1 MSSNHRRSAARGLL
15 GEPSGGALLLAALV
29 ALAGC
34 STGLGDRAP
43 QEALAAFD
51 VYPGLEATLF
61 AAEPTL
67 SNPTNI
73 DVDDRGRVWV
83 CDVVNYREHGRNDR
97 RPEGDRILILEDT
110 DGDGVS
116 DSSKVYYQGR
126 DIDAALGI
134 AVLGNKVIVTAAPDV
149 IVFTDEDGDDI
160 PDTKESLFVQSG
172 KPQDDHSTHSL
183 SFGPDGKMY
192 WNMGNAGRYIHDRD
206 GRLAVDGFGDPVLDR
221 NYADS
226 LRERPDT
233 ERPEF
238 TRGFEELASPFQG
251 GMVFRCNPDGSELEV
266 LAHNFRNNYE
276 VAIDSLGALWQS
288 DNDDDGSYACRLNYI
303 VEGGNYGYRDELTG
317 ARNQAERTGM
327 HPEVPQRHWHQ
338 NDPGVVPNLLVT
350 GAGSPTGVASYEGR
364 LLPSKFWDQILA
376 TDAGPGVLRGV
387 VAEKV
392 GAGYAAKAVKILKGE
407 RDKWVRPVDVAVA
420 PDGSLFVSD
429 WYDPVI
435 GWNRQEDSGR
445 GRIFRVAPVGHRYR
459 PAPPQLDSVAGRV
472 EALKS
477 PNAAVRYLAWQ
488 ALDGGNTEVE
498 DALVKLF
505 REEERVRLRA
515 RALWLLAR
523 IESRGPDYVR
533 EALKDPEEDIRV
545 VGLRAAKRTGMD
557 LIPLVDSLAEDPS
570 AHVRRECAVSLRGS
584 KSSEAPGLWARL
596 ASQHVAGDRWSLEAL
611 GIAAEG
617 RWDACIRAWMAV
629 AGQGWD
635 SPAGR
640 DIVWRSRSAATPGY
654 LVRILGSKDMG
665 DAAAA
670 RYMRAFDFQASGTS
684 KERALRQLAFGPSTG
699 GRTYSFFVASEAL
712 LRLPTLDLAQDAR
725 TRGAIETLLDR
736 GEGTAQ
742 FARLVQRYELAE
754 RYPSLLEVAAKHSN
768 SPIGIASARTLL
780 QAGAEQA
787 ILEFIASDAD
797 LSVAAVEAVGNT
809 RMEQSIPVLRDIV
822 LNAELSPPVRDAA
835 VRSLAGT
842 NLGARELVEM
852 ARAGDFPPDLA
863 AVAGAAMARSMNVRL
878 RQEANKLFPV
888 PPLKGGEPVPQMT
901 ELLVYEGNSENGAR
915 VFDSATCSDCHIVNG
930 QGTNFGP
937 ELSKIGDKL
946 SKAGI
951 YESILDPSAGVSPDF
966 QLVNLT
972 LASEEVSGF
981 VINETAEAVTLR
993 MEGGIVDEFAVD
1005 QIRDR
1010 RESTVSAMP
1019 DDLQEQMSV
1028 DDLVDLVEYLS
1039 RLR

>member
-1 MSSNHRRSAARGLL
+1 MYWRSTV
-15 GEPSGGALLLAALV
+15 SGALDEAPVAALLVSALV

-34 STGLGDRAP
+34 STGSGDRAP
-43 QEALAAFD
+43 QDALAAVD
-51 VYPGLEATLF
+51 VYPGLAATLF

-73 DVDDRGRVWV
+73 DIDHRGRVWV

-110 DGDGVS
+110 DGDGVA

-134 AVLGNKVIVTAAPDV
+134 AVLGNKVIVTAAPEV

-160 PDTKESLFVQSG
+160 PDSKESLFVQSG

-183 SFGPDGKMY
+183 SFGPDGKLY

-206 GRLAVDGFGDPVLDR
+206 GRLAVDSFGEPVLDR
-221 NYADS
+221 NYAEG
-226 LRERPDT
+226 LRARPDAERPA
-233 ERPEF
+233 F
-238 TRGFEELASPFQG
+238 ARGFEGLASPFQG

-276 VAIDSLGALWQS
+276 VAVDSLGGLWQS

-327 HPEVPQRHWHQ
+327 HSEVPQRHWHQ

-350 GAGSPTGVASYEGR
+350 GAGSPTGVAAYEGR
-364 LLPSKFWDQILA
+364 LLPSEFWDQVLS

-387 VAEKV
+387 ITEKV
-392 GAGYAAKAVKILKGE
+392 GAGYSAKAVNLLKGE

-420 PDGSLFVSD
+420 PDGSVFVSD

-445 GRIFRVAPVGHRYR
+445 GRIFRVAPEGHRYR
-459 PAPPQLDSVAGRV
+459 PAPPELDSVAGTV

-488 ALDGGNTEVE
+488 ALDNGGGEAE
-498 DALVKLF
+498 SALLGLF

-533 EALKDPEEDIRV
+533 QALTDPEADIRLA
-545 VGLRAAKRTGMD
+545 GLRAAQRIGMN
-557 LIPLVDSLAEDPS
+557 LIPLVGALAEDPS
-570 AHVRRECAVSLRGS
+570 AHVRRECALSLRGS
-584 KSSEAPGLWARL
+584 KSSEAPRLWARL
-596 ASQHVAGDRWSLEAL
+596 ASQHTAGDRWSLEAL

-617 RWDACIRAWMAV
+617 RWDAYLRAWLAV
-629 AGQGWD
+629 AGAEWD
-635 SPAGR
+635 SPEGR
-640 DIVWRSRSAATPGY
+640 DIVWRSRSALTPGY
-654 LVRILGSKDMG
+654 LVRILGSPDV
-665 DAAAA
+665 DDEDAA
-670 RYMRAFDFQASGTS
+670 RYMRAFDFQESGS
-684 KERALRQLAFGPSTG
+684 AKERALRQLAFGQSAG
-699 GRTYSFFVASEAL
+699 GRTHSFFVASEAL
-712 LRLPTLDLAQDAR
+712 LRLPTLDLAKDANAR
-725 TRGAIETLLDR
+725 RAIGTLLDR

-742 FARLVQRYELAE
+742 FARLVQRYKLAD
-754 RYPSLLEVAAKHSN
+754 RYPSLLEVAARHSD

-780 QAGAEQA
+780 EAGAEES
-787 ILEFIASDAD
+787 IRNFIASNAD
-797 LSVAAVEAVGNT
+797 LSVATVEAIGRT
-809 RMEQSIPVLRDIV
+809 RLERSIPLLRSLVLGTD
-822 LNAELSPPVRDAA
+822 LAPPVRDAA
-835 VRSLAGT
+835 VRSMAGT
-842 NLGARELVEM
+842 NAGAMELVEM
-852 ARAGDFPPDLA
+852 AKASDFPSELA
-863 AVAGAAMARSMNVRL
+863 GIAGAAMARSMNVRL
-878 RQEANKLFPV
+878 RQEANELFPV

-901 ELLVYEGNSENGAR
+901 ELLVYEGNSENGAK
-915 VFDSATCSDCHIVNG
+915 VFESATCSDCHIVNG
-930 QGTNFGP
+930 RGTNFGP

-951 YESILDPSAGVSPDF
+951 YDSILDPSAGVSPDF

-972 LASEEVSGF
+972 LAADEVSGF
-981 VINETAEAVTLR
+981 VINETDGAVTLR
-993 MEGGIVDEFAVD
+993 MEGGIVDEFAAD
-1005 QIRDR
+1005 QILDR

-1039 RLR
+1039 RLK

>member
-1 MSSNHRRSAARGLL
+1 MYRRPTVLKSL
-15 GEPSGGALLLAALV
+15 GEVPAAALLATALV

-34 STGLGDRAP
+34 STGSGDRAP
-43 QEALAAFD
+43 QDALAAVD
-51 VYPGLEATLF
+51 VFPGLAATLF

-73 DVDDRGRVWV
+73 DVDHRGRVWV

-110 DGDGVS
+110 DGDGVA

-149 IVFTDEDGDDI
+149 VVFTDEDGDDI
-160 PDTKESLFVQSG
+160 PDSKESLFVQSG

-183 SFGPDGKMY
+183 SFGPDGKLY
-192 WNMGNAGRYIHDRD
+192 WNMGNAGRYIHDKD
-206 GRLAVDGFGDPVLDR
+206 GRLAVDSFGEPVLDR
-221 NYADS
+221 NYAAS
-226 LRERPDT
+226 LRARPDAERPA
-233 ERPEF
+233 F
-238 TRGFEELASPFQG
+238 ARGFEELASPFHG

-276 VAIDSLGALWQS
+276 VAVDSLGGLWQS

-327 HPEVPQRHWHQ
+327 HPEVPHRHWHQ

-350 GAGSPTGVASYEGR
+350 GAGSPTGVAAYEGR
-364 LLPSKFWDQILA
+364 LLPSEFWDQVLA

-387 VAEKV
+387 ITEKV
-392 GAGYAAKAVKILKGE
+392 GAGYSAKAVNLLKGE

-420 PDGSLFVSD
+420 PDGSVFVSD

-445 GRIFRVAPVGHRYR
+445 GRIFRIAPEGHRYS
-459 PAPPQLDSVAGRV
+459 PAPPDLDSVAGTV

-488 ALDGGNTEVE
+488 ALDNGGREAEN
-498 DALVKLF
+498 ALLELF
-505 REEERVRLRA
+505 REGERARHRA

-523 IESRGPDYVR
+523 IESRGPDHIR
-533 EALKDPEEDIRV
+533 EALEDPEEDIRLA
-545 VGLRAAKRTGMD
+545 GLRAAKRIGMD
-557 LIPLVDSLAEDPS
+557 LIPLVDALAEDPS
-570 AHVRRECAVSLRGS
+570 AHVRRECALSLRGS
-584 KSSEAPGLWARL
+584 KSSEAPRLWARL
-596 ASQHVAGDRWSLEAL
+596 ASQHTAGDRWSLEAL

-617 RWDACIRAWMAV
+617 RWDAYLRAWIAV
-629 AGQGWD
+629 AGPKWNA
-635 SPAGR
+635 PAGR
-640 DIVWRSRSAATPGY
+640 DIVWRSRSALTPGY
-654 LVRILGSKDMG
+654 LVRILGTPDM
-665 DAAAA
+665 DDEDAA
-670 RYMRAFDFQASGTS
+670 RYMRAFDFQASGSS
-684 KERALRQLAFGPSTG
+684 KERALRQLAFGQSAG
-699 GRTYSFFVASEAL
+699 GRTHSFFVASEAL
-712 LRLPTLDLAQDAR
+712 LRLPTLDLALDAKAR
-725 TRGAIETLLDR
+725 RAIETLLDR

-742 FARLVQRYELAE
+742 FARLVQRYQLAD
-754 RYPSLLEVAAKHSN
+754 RYPSLLEVVTRHSD

-780 QAGAEQA
+780 EAGAEES
-787 ILEFIASDAD
+787 ILSFIASNAD
-797 LSVAAVEAVGNT
+797 LSVAAVEAVGRT
-809 RMEQSIPVLRDIV
+809 RMERSIPLLRSLVLGTD
-822 LNAELSPPVRDAA
+822 LAPPVRDAA
-835 VRSLAGT
+835 VRSMAGT
-842 NLGARELVEM
+842 NPGAMELVEM
-852 ARAGDFPPDLA
+852 AKAGDFPSELA
-863 AVAGAAMARSMNVRL
+863 GVAGAAMARSMNVRL
-878 RQEANKLFPV
+878 RQEANELFPV

-901 ELLVYEGNSENGAR
+901 ELLVYEGNSENGAK
-915 VFDSATCSDCHIVNG
+915 VFESATCGDCHIVDG
-930 QGTNFGP
+930 RGTNFGP

-946 SKAGI
+946 PKAGI

-972 LASEEVSGF
+972 LASDEVSGF
-981 VINETAEAVTLR
+981 VINETDAAVTLR

-1005 QIRDR
+1005 QILDR

-1039 RLR
+1039 RLK

>member
-1 MSSNHRRSAARGLL
+1 MSSVCRRSTVRSALGARSAA
-15 GEPSGGALLLAALV
+15 ALLVTALV
-29 ALAGC
+29 VFAGC
-34 STGLGDRAP
+34 STGSGGRAP
-43 QEALAAFD
+43 QDALAAVD
-51 VYPGLEATLF
+51 VYPGLAATLF

-73 DVDDRGRVWV
+73 DIDHRGRVWV

-110 DGDGVS
+110 DGDGVA

-134 AVLGNKVIVTAAPDV
+134 AVLGNKVIVTAAPEV

-160 PDTKESLFVQSG
+160 SDSKESLFVQSG

-183 SFGPDGKMY
+183 SFGPDGKLY
-192 WNMGNAGRYIHDRD
+192 WNMGNAGRYIHDKD
-206 GRLAVDGFGDPVLDR
+206 GRLAVDGFGEPVLDR
-221 NYADS
+221 NYAEA
-226 LRERPDT
+226 LRARPDT

-238 TRGFEELASPFQG
+238 TRGLEELASRFQG

-276 VAIDSLGALWQS
+276 VAIDSLGGLWQS

-327 HPEVPQRHWHQ
+327 HSEVPQRHWHQ

-350 GAGSPTGVASYEGR
+350 GAGSPTGVAAYEGR
-364 LLPSKFWDQILA
+364 LLPREFWDQILA

-387 VAEKV
+387 ITEKV
-392 GAGYAAKAVKILKGE
+392 GAGYSAKALNLLKGE

-420 PDGSLFVSD
+420 PDGSVFVSD

-445 GRIFRVAPVGHRYR
+445 GRIFRVAPEGHRYI
-459 PAPPQLDSVAGRV
+459 PVPPELDSVAGAA

-488 ALDGGNTEVE
+488 ALDDGAEE
-498 DALVKLF
+498 AERALLELF
-505 REEERVRLRA
+505 REEERGRLRA

-523 IESRGPDYVR
+523 LESRGPDYVR
-533 EALKDPEEDIRV
+533 EALTDPEEDIRV
-545 VGLRAAKRTGMD
+545 AGLRAAKRIGMD
-557 LIPLVDSLAEDPS
+557 LIPLVDALAEDSS
-570 AHVRRECAVSLRGS
+570 AHVRRECALSLRGS
-584 KSSEAPGLWARL
+584 KSSEAPRLWARL
-596 ASQHVAGDRWSLEAL
+596 ASQHAAGDRWSLEAL
-611 GIAAEG
+611 GIAADG
-617 RWDACIRAWMAV
+617 RWDACLRAWLAV
-629 AGQGWD
+629 AGSGWNA
-635 SPAGR
+635 PAGR
-640 DIVWRSRSAATPGY
+640 DIVWRSRAASTPEY
-654 LVRILGSKDMG
+654 LVRILGSPDV
-665 DAAAA
+665 DDETAA
-670 RYMRAFDFQASGTS
+670 RYLRAFDFQESGSS
-684 KERALRQLAFGPSTG
+684 KERALRQLAFGQSSG
-699 GRTYSFFVASEAL
+699 GQTHSFFVASEAL
-712 LRLPTLDLAQDAR
+712 LRLPTLDLAKDAKVR
-725 TRGAIETLLDR
+725 RAIESLLDR

-742 FARLVQRYELAE
+742 FARLIQRYKLAD
-754 RYPSLLEVAAKHSN
+754 RYPSLLEVAARHSD

-780 QAGAEQA
+780 EAGAEES
-787 ILEFIASDAD
+787 IMKFIASDAD
-797 LSVAAVEAVGNT
+797 LSIAAVEAVGRT
-809 RMEQSIPVLRDIV
+809 RMERSIPVLRNLV
-822 LNAELSPPVRDAA
+822 LGTDLAPPVRDAA
-835 VRSLAGT
+835 VRAMAGT
-842 NLGARELVEM
+842 NSGAMELVEL
-852 ARAGDFPPDLA
+852 AKSGDFPSELA
-863 AVAGAAMARSMNVRL
+863 GVAGAAMARSMNVRL
-878 RQEANKLFPV
+878 RQEANELFPV
-888 PPLKGGEPVPQMT
+888 PPLKGGDPVPQMT
-901 ELLVYEGNSENGAR
+901 ELLVYEGNTENGAK
-915 VFDSATCSDCHIVNG
+915 VFESATCGDCHIVNG
-930 QGTNFGP
+930 RGTNFGP

-972 LASEEVSGF
+972 LASDEVSGF
-981 VINETAEAVTLR
+981 VINESDEAVTLR
-993 MEGGIVDEFAVD
+993 MEGGIVDEFAPD
-1005 QIRDR
+1005 QILDR